1 MSPVN
6 WNDAEARRMAQ
17 REARRELVRIGFAIE
32 GQAKVNVTDNGQVDT
47 GFLRSSLYT
56 VGADTSTYGKA
67 DPSGRYQSSKS
78 GLAAERELA
87 PELTATEDEVLV
99 AAGAAYAIYQEVENS
114 FLYRALDQ
122 VRARRGQA

>member
-56 VGADTSTYGKA
+56 VARDTSTYGQA

-78 GLAAERELA
+78 GLAVEREIA
-87 PELTATEDEVLV
+87 PELTAGEDEVLV
-99 AAGAAYAIYQEVENS
+99 AAGAAYAIHQEVENS